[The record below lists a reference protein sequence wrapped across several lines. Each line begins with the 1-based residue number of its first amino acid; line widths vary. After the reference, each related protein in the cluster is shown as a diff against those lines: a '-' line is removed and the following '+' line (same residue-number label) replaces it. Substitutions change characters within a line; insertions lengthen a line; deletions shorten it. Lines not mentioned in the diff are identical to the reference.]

1 MTPPADTTTAPQ
13 WVQVALS
20 VLGVLGGASGL
31 AAIAAVVAQR
41 GKFKAEAADMLTD
54 AALTLVQPMRVRV
67 AELEA
72 EAQAAREQLRT
83 AREQTERATAT
94 LSDLHAMLDRWY
106 ALIFAPDATLRSIR
120 SAVREDRRRRGEQW
134 DWGPD
139 PTRRRP

>member
-1 MTPPADTTTAPQ
+1 MTPTDTTTAPQ
-13 WVQVALS
+13 WVQVVLS

-83 AREQTERATAT
+83 AREQAERATAT

-106 ALIFAPDATLRSIR
+106 ALIFAVTF
-120 SAVREDRRRRGEQW
+120 Q
-134 DWGPD
+134 
-139 PTRRRP
+139 